1 MQIEYTWIVKWLG
14 ELFAGLTI
22 IVASLMLF
30 IWRGDRARLKTL
42 EGNVP
47 PDLVPRLKTLED
59 KMQHAVT
66 LPQVEHIV
74 EKVEKHF
81 KEDHSNLFHGQET
94 ILRIVGEGQKELKE
108 YIKDMFEAREGHWNG
123 RDRRKQ

>member
-1 MQIEYTWIVKWLG
+1 MQIEDGSIVKFLSAVIG
-14 ELFAGLTI
+14 VVATALTGLYWY
-22 IVASLMLF
+22 

-42 EGNVP
+42 E
-47 PDLVPRLKTLED
+47 D
-59 KMQHAVT
+59 KMSQAVT

-81 KEDHSNLFHGQET
+81 KEDHSNLFHGQER
-94 ILRIVGEGQKELKE
+94 ILTIVGEGQKELKE